1 LAADGVAG
9 HLVAVTRKKADGR
22 PSHFARWWPWAAA
35 VLSGVLLS
43 LSFAPADIGGLAFV
57 ALVPLLMAVWIPQ
70 GGKWRG
76 LRCLVLGY
84 VTGLVFFTTTFWW
97 LSELAPLF
105 HSPGL
110 NSLPLLL
117 ASELSLSPAVWAW
130 LAGWIAGAHFRAM
143 PRPDP
148 LAPFERPVLLQSSR
162 NLGIAIFCAAA
173 WVALEWVRGW
183 LIFSGFGWNALG
195 VAMHRDLALIQIA
208 EFTGVGGI
216 SFLLVMC
223 NAIALITVL
232 RVRAEIGRIRLR
244 PHFDFAVTIGLVA
257 LAFGHGVQVLVRAQQ
272 APADAVTLKVAAVQP
287 NISQRD
293 KFDIGRWPEIFARME
308 SLSDFAAATAP
319 DVLLWPEAS
328 VPGGMLSDEDTFAWV
343 RERAAQVPALMLGT
357 DDLNRGAPGE
367 DHNSAAFIQAGE
379 KEIQFYD
386 KQQLVPF
393 GEYLP
398 LRPLLGRFFAE
409 LVPGDFKPGKTP
421 GVFSLA
427 KPALKIAPLICFEDT
442 RGGITREHVRLGA
455 HVLVNL
461 TNDGW
466 FGQTAELDQHMN
478 DAVFR
483 CIENRRPMV
492 RCTNNGI
499 TASVD
504 SFGRVD
510 RWLEPFTDKFAMREM
525 RIPLVMPETFYT
537 RHGEVFSIACAIVV
551 AVLGAVVAAM
561 RCIKTCPRNSEAR
574 L

>member
-1 LAADGVAG
+1 MLLA
-9 HLVAVTRKKADGR
+9 
-22 PSHFARWWPWAAA
+22 
-35 VLSGVLLS
+35 
-43 LSFAPADIGGLAFV
+43 LSFPPADIGGLAFV
-57 ALVPLLMAVWIPQ
+57 ALFPLLAAVWIPQ
-70 GGKWRG
+70 GGKRRW
-76 LRCLVLGY
+76 LRCLGLGY
-84 VTGLVFFTTTFWW
+84 VTGLVFFTTTFCW

-105 HSPGL
+105 HSRAL

-117 ASELSLSPAVWAW
+117 ASELSLSPAVWA
-130 LAGWIAGAHFRAM
+130 LLVGWIAGTHFRAL

-195 VAMHRDLALIQIA
+195 VAMHRDLPLIQIA
-208 EFTGVGGI
+208 EFTGASGV
-216 SFLLVMC
+216 SFLVAMC

-244 PHFDFAVTIGLVA
+244 PHFDFALTVGLVA
-257 LAFGHGVQVLVRAQQ
+257 LVFGHGVHVLVRSQQ
-272 APADAVTLKVAAVQP
+272 ASADTVALKVAAVQP
-287 NISQRD
+287 NISQQW
-293 KFDIGRWPEIFARME
+293 KFDIERWPQIFGRMQ
-308 SLSDFAAATAP
+308 SLSDLAALTAP

-328 VPGGMLSDEDTFAWV
+328 VPGGMLSDADTLAFV
-343 RERAAQVPALMLGT
+343 RERAAQVPAMILGT
-357 DDLNRGAPGE
+357 DDLNRGGVGE
-367 DHNSAAFIQAGE
+367 DHNSAAFIQAGG
-379 KEIQFYD
+379 KDPQFYD

-398 LRPLLGRFFAE
+398 LRPLLGGMFGD
-409 LVPGDFKPGKTP
+409 LVPGDFKPGT
-421 GVFSLA
+421 GSGIFVLNS
-427 KPALKIAPLICFEDT
+427 PALKLAPLICFEDT
-442 RGGITREHVRLGA
+442 RGNITRAQVKLGA
-455 HVLVNL
+455 HLLVNL

-466 FGQTAELDQHMN
+466 FGHTAELDQHMN

-510 RWLEPFTDKFAMREM
+510 RWLEPFTQGAATRQMM
-525 RIPLVMPETFYT
+525 IPRMPPETFYT
-537 RHGEVFSIACAIVV
+537 RNGDWFSIASAILTVLTTVV
-551 AVLGAVVAAM
+551 IAVRRRAI
-561 RCIKTCPRNSEAR
+561 RRP
-574 L
+574 